1 MKFNPKTEKE
11 INDAGLWPNGVYAFK
26 VMDAEE
32 RVSKAGNDMIVLKLK
47 VYNND
52 GGCIHVDDY
61 LLESMAFKLRH
72 AAEACGL
79 LPEYEAGDLS
89 ASNFDWAEGRL
100 RLKIQRQKDGTYQDK
115 NVVAD
120 YVVGPKANATSDQ
133 AVLDDKVPF

>member
-1 MKFNPKTEKE
+1 MKFTPKTEKE

-26 VMDAEE
+26 VMDVEE

-47 VYNND
+47 VYNNNGD
-52 GGCIHVDDY
+52 CIHVDDY
-61 LLESMAFKLRH
+61 LLESMPRKLRH
-72 AAEACGL
+72 AAECCGL
-79 LPEYEAGDLS
+79 LPEYEAGNLI

-100 RLKIQRQKDGTYQDK
+100 RLKIQRRKDGDYPDE

-120 YVVGPKANATSDQ
+120 YVVGPKVNATSDQ